1 MRPFLQAGR
10 ALVRRPAFSLTTIV
24 TLAIGIGITAAAFTL
39 VDDILLRPLPFPN
52 AGQLVTVFEANPSK
66 RESLSLIAPVRL
78 DDWNR
83 LNHTFV
89 AISGSYSEN
98 VTDTGGAEP
107 ERLAGYRIMQRYFD
121 VFQMTP
127 LVGRTPLPQEEHF
140 GGPIVAV
147 ISEGFWTRRFS
158 RRPSAVGSRLIVG
171 GVGYTIVGVMP
182 SALTIAQA
190 DVWIPA
196 QVNDFLLRMRDA
208 RFISGVG
215 RMKPGVT
222 LAQARADL
230 IRIQTALGRQ
240 FPKTDK
246 NWSVALRD
254 LKDARVGS
262 QRSPL
267 FFLFGAVALLL
278 VIALANVAGLM
289 LVQLRRRSIELS
301 IRSAI
306 GASRRRVITAVM
318 YEVAII
324 TMIGAAAGAALAYW
338 LTKLAVVWFADLPRI
353 GEVGL
358 DARVLGFVVLLTAG
372 AVVLV
377 GLLPAL
383 HATRAHDI
391 APLLSSGS
399 RGVAGGRHRLQGALV
414 AAQIA
419 LGIVLAT
426 GAGLLVRS
434 YGALTGVN
442 QGFDSSHVLTFHVG
456 ASWSDDRA
464 KVGQLQKQIV
474 TTLQQMPRV
483 RAAGFAS
490 FLPATNATLRYQVNV
505 QGLAGTVSAGGITVG
520 DRTVTAGY
528 LKALEIPILAGET
541 CPTLEVLG
549 PTAQTTALVNRRFV
563 EDAAGG
569 ANVVGRMLTFT
580 AGGPSERIVGV
591 IGDVLEDGPSA
602 PAVPYVYDCRPAG
615 SWPDPEYVVRAEG
628 DPRALVGDIRQIVH
642 NLDASRPVFG
652 IQPLADAVKASL
664 DQPRMNA
671 TLLSTF
677 AAAAL
682 ALAGLGLYA
691 MLTLLVAERR
701 RELGVRLALGAT
713 RADLVRLVIRTAGL
727 PLSAGTVAGIVLA
740 FAAGR
745 TARALLFGVSPY
757 DPISFGV
764 GVVLLVLAATA
775 ALVIPARQASRV
787 SAREML
793 T

>member
-1 MRPFLQAGR
+1 
-10 ALVRRPAFSLTTIV
+10 
-24 TLAIGIGITAAAFTL
+24 
-39 VDDILLRPLPFPN
+39 
-52 AGQLVTVFEANPSK
+52 
-66 RESLSLIAPVRL
+66 
-78 DDWNR
+78 
-83 LNHTFV
+83 
-89 AISGSYSEN
+89 
-98 VTDTGGAEP
+98 
-107 ERLAGYRIMQRYFD
+107 
-121 VFQMTP
+121 
-127 LVGRTPLPQEEHF
+127 
-140 GGPIVAV
+140 
-147 ISEGFWTRRFS
+147 
-158 RRPSAVGSRLIVG
+158 
-171 GVGYTIVGVMP
+171 
-182 SALTIAQA
+182 
-190 DVWIPA
+190 
-196 QVNDFLLRMRDA
+196 
-208 RFISGVG
+208 
-215 RMKPGVT
+215 
-222 LAQARADL
+222 
-230 IRIQTALGRQ
+230 
-240 FPKTDK
+240 
-246 NWSVALRD
+246 
-254 LKDARVGS
+254 
-262 QRSPL
+262 
-267 FFLFGAVALLL
+267 
-278 VIALANVAGLM
+278 
-289 LVQLRRRSIELS
+289 
-301 IRSAI
+301 
-306 GASRRRVITAVM
+306 
-318 YEVAII
+318 
-324 TMIGAAAGAALAYW
+324 
-338 LTKLAVVWFADLPRI
+338 
-353 GEVGL
+353 
-358 DARVLGFVVLLTAG
+358 
-372 AVVLV
+372 
-377 GLLPAL
+377 
-383 HATRAHDI
+383 
-391 APLLSSGS
+391 
-399 RGVAGGRHRLQGALV
+399 
-414 AAQIA
+414 
-419 LGIVLAT
+419 
-426 GAGLLVRS
+426 
-434 YGALTGVN
+434 
-442 QGFDSSHVLTFHVG
+442 
-456 ASWSDDRA
+456 
-464 KVGQLQKQIV
+464 
-474 TTLQQMPRV
+474 
-483 RAAGFAS
+483 
-490 FLPATNATLRYQVNV
+490 
-505 QGLAGTVSAGGITVG
+505 
-520 DRTVTAGY
+520 
-528 LKALEIPILAGET
+528 
-541 CPTLEVLG
+541 VLG